1 MNQKLADVV
10 ALVDDF
16 YSLSPREKIKLIAWY
31 LHVHAGAEA
40 FGNAEMRACFRELNE
55 DPPDVS
61 VYLPRM
67 VEQGDLL
74 KVRQGYKLAG
84 AVRRALDAKHGAHPT
99 TVAVSKLLSDLPA
112 KVPDLEERAFLSEAL
127 NCYRVSAYRAA
138 IIMAWNLAFDHL
150 LSWIVNEPTRLA
162 AFNAAIP
169 VRYPKSK
176 LQPVS
181 TREGFEDAKE
191 FEIIEIAYSANIIS
205 KNVADILRDNLKRR
219 NRAAHPSQV
228 VIVQSQADD
237 AITDLVNNIVLSL
250 AG

>member
-1 MNQKLADVV
+1 MTQRLADLI
-10 ALVDDF
+10 ALMDDF
-16 YSLSPREKIKLIAWY
+16 YGLSPREKIKLIAWH
-31 LHVHAGAEA
+31 LHVHSGAEA
-40 FGNAEMRACFRELNE
+40 LGNAEVRACFREINE

-67 VEQGDLL
+67 FDQGDLL
-74 KVRQGYKLAG
+74 KIRQGYKLSG
-84 AVRRALDAKHGAHPT
+84 AVRRSLDAKYGTHPT

-112 KVPDLEERAFLSEAL
+112 KVPNLEERDFLSETL
-127 NCYRVSAYRAA
+127 NCYRVNAYRAA
-138 IIMAWNLAFDHL
+138 IVMAWNLAFDHL
-150 LSWIVNEPTRLA
+150 LGWIFNEPTRLS
-162 AFNAAIP
+162 AFNVAIP
-169 VRYPKSK
+169 VRHPKSK
-176 LQPVS
+176 LQIT

-191 FEIIEIAYSANIIS
+191 FEIIEIAYSANLIS

-237 AITDLVNNIVLSL
+237 AITDLVNNIVLPL

>member
-1 MNQKLADVV
+1 MTQKLADVI

-16 YSLSPREKIKLIAWY
+16 YSLPPREKIKLIAWH
-31 LHVHAGAEA
+31 LHVYAGAEA
-40 FGNAEMRACFRELNE
+40 FGNAEVRACFREINE

-67 VEQGDLL
+67 VDQGDLL
-74 KVRQGYKLAG
+74 KVRQRYKLSG
-84 AVRRALDAKHGAHPT
+84 AVRRALDAKYGAHPT

-112 KVPDLEERAFLSEAL
+112 KVPNLEERAFLSEAL

-138 IIMAWNLAFDHL
+138 IVMAWNLAFDHL
-150 LSWIVNEPTRLA
+150 LGWIFNEPTRLA

-176 LQPVS
+176 LQIT

-191 FEIIEIAYSANIIS
+191 FEIIEIAHSANIIS

-228 VIVQSQADD
+228 VVVQSQADD
-237 AITDLVNNIVLSL
+237 TITDLVNNIVLPL